1 MFKLARKRPTTDHSS
16 GDVLERLH
24 RLHPKI
30 IDLSLDRILVLLDRL
45 GRPQDRLPP
54 TIHVAGTN
62 GKGSVIAFMRA
73 ILETAGH
80 RVHAYTSPHLVRFN
94 ERIRVGGNE
103 ISEAE
108 LTAVLAECER
118 VNNGDPITYFEI
130 TTAAALLAFSR
141 SAADVLLLETGLGG
155 RFDAT
160 NVIDRPAATVITP
173 VSMDHMHFLG
183 DTIRRIAA
191 EKGAI
196 QKPGVPSI
204 IAPQYEQAK
213 AVLLQQAEAAGARPF
228 LYGRDW
234 AVEPTAAGMRY
245 RSSRITLDLPQ
256 PGLLGRHQLINAG
269 TAVAGLEQFDA
280 LEIPGTAIAEGLPAA
295 QWPARLQHLD
305 DGPLTA
311 GLPAGWELWLDGGHN
326 PAAGEALAETLRGWR
341 DKPIYLIF
349 GMMQRKA
356 PQHFLRPM
364 NELASALRA
373 VPIENQDGSLSAA
386 EAAEAAA
393 EVDIRSTPAPSV
405 ESALADIVATEPGP
419 ARVLICGS
427 LYLAGSVL
435 AHNQRDDDDCGER
448 RAVG

>member
-1 MFKLARKRPTTDHSS
+1 MFKRARKRPTTDQSS

-24 RLHPKI
+24 HLHPKI
-30 IDLSLDRILVLLDRL
+30 IDLSLDRILVLLERL
-45 GRPQDRLPP
+45 GRPQDHLPP

-80 RVHAYTSPHLVRFN
+80 RVHVYTSPHLVRYN
-94 ERIRVGGNE
+94 ERIRLAGTE
-103 ISEAE
+103 ITESELA
-108 LTAVLAECER
+108 AVLTECER
-118 VNNGDPITYFEI
+118 VNKGDSITYFEI

-141 SAADVLLLETGLGG
+141 SEADVLLLETGLGG

-213 AVLLQQAEAAGARPF
+213 AVLLQQAEAANARPF

-234 AVEPTAAGMRY
+234 AVEPTADGMCY
-245 RSSRITLDLPQ
+245 RSSQITLDLPQ
-256 PGLLGRHQLINAG
+256 PGLVGRHQLINAG
-269 TAVAGLEQFDA
+269 TAVACLEQFWA
-280 LEIPGTAIAEGLPAA
+280 LEIPDTAIAEGLPAA
-295 QWPARLQHLD
+295 QWPARLQRLD
-305 DGPLTA
+305 A
-311 GLPAGWELWLDGGHN
+311 GRMAAIMPDGWEIWLDGGHN
-326 PAAGEALAETLRGWR
+326 PAAGEALAETLRAWD
-341 DKPIYLIF
+341 DKPLYLIF
-349 GMMQRKA
+349 GMMQRKT

-364 NELASALRA
+364 TELVSALRA
-373 VPIENQDGSLSAA
+373 VAIDGQEGSFTAA
-386 EAAEAAA
+386 EAADAAT

-405 ESALADIVATEPGP
+405 ESALADIVATEKGP
-419 ARVLICGS
+419 ARILICGS
-427 LYLAGSVL
+427 LFLAGSVL
-435 AHNQRDDDDCGER
+435 AQDQMKDESSEDR
-448 RAVG
+448 RAVL

>member
-1 MFKLARKRPTTDHSS
+1 MFKLARKRPTTSQSS

-30 IDLSLDRILVLLDRL
+30 IDLSLDRILILLERL

-80 RVHAYTSPHLVRFN
+80 RVHTYTSPHLVRFH
-94 ERIRVGGNE
+94 ERIRLAGAE
-103 ISEAE
+103 IAESELVDV
-108 LTAVLAECER
+108 LTECER
-118 VNNGDPITYFEI
+118 VNKGDTITFFEI

-141 SAADVLLLETGLGG
+141 SKADVLLLETGLGG

-160 NVIDRPAATVITP
+160 NVIERPAATVITP

-196 QKPGVPSI
+196 QKPDVPSI
-204 IAPQYEQAK
+204 IAPQYDQAK
-213 AVLLQQAEAAGARPF
+213 AVLLQQAAAAGARPLLF
-228 LYGRDW
+228 GRDW
-234 AVEPTAAGMRY
+234 AVEPTDFGMRY
-245 RSSRITLDLPQ
+245 RSSQISLDLPR
-256 PGLLGRHQLINAG
+256 PGLIGPHQLINAG
-269 TAVAGLEQFDA
+269 TAIACLEQFGA
-280 LEIPGTAIAEGLPAA
+280 LEIPDTAIAEGLPAA

-305 DGPLTA
+305 A
-311 GLPAGWELWLDGGHN
+311 GRLAAVLPDGWEIWLDGGHN
-326 PAAGEALAETLRGWR
+326 PAAGEALAETLRAWQ

-349 GMMQRKA
+349 GMMQRKT

-364 NELASALRA
+364 NELVSALRA
-373 VPIENQDGSLSAA
+373 VTIDGEEGSLSAA
-386 EAAEAAA
+386 EAAEAAS
-393 EVDIRSTPAPSV
+393 EVDIRSAPAPSV
-405 ESALADIVATEPGP
+405 ECALADIVTTEKGP
-419 ARVLICGS
+419 ARILICGS
-427 LYLAGSVL
+427 LYLAGLVL
-435 AHNQRDDDDCGER
+435 AQDQPKDDDAHSAAR
-448 RAVG
+448 